1 MNSLLNLACE
11 IHSLLKLGT
20 NPTETVTKNKV
31 VIPLILSAM
40 AEKDLI
46 LLKWTRKILF
56 SFSVCMAFSTNSKNK
71 FQNLLLVYLR

>member
-46 LLKWTRKILF
+46 PKKSEKLKF
-56 SFSVCMAFSTNSKNK
+56 SKFSRGNQV
-71 FQNLLLVYLR
+71 